1 MTISASKFKAIADQ
15 LSKVATTEMTAKQI
29 RLKAIETCIKNDVK
43 HPDQLKV
50 NTAKN
55 DPTNPLSV
63 DQIHKLTDI
72 MFLASYP
79 DEHDQKLIKMAHD
92 DPRMDTA
99 DIERRKTLQKARGT
113 AMKDFGKAFQ
123 AYLNKQSGKGAG
135 GSRTAGA
142 FADRHKKASADM
154 TKAITAVEK
163 SNSNDQQ
170 ASYDPEIIA
179 DYIAMLSGFDK
190 LAKAVEDSKILPIEE

>member
-72 MFLASYP
+72 CSW
-79 DEHDQKLIKMAHD
+79 HLIQMSMI
-92 DPRMDTA
+92 R
-99 DIERRKTLQKARGT
+99 
-113 AMKDFGKAFQ
+113 
-123 AYLNKQSGKGAG
+123 S
-135 GSRTAGA
+135 
-142 FADRHKKASADM
+142 
-154 TKAITAVEK
+154 
-163 SNSNDQQ
+163 
-170 ASYDPEIIA
+170 
-179 DYIAMLSGFDK
+179 
-190 LAKAVEDSKILPIEE
+190 